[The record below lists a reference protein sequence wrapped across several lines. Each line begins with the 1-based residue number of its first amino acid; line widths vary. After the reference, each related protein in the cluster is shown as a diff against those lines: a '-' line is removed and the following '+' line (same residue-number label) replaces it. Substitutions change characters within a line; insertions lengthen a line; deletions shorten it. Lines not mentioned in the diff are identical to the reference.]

1 MAAPP
6 GISADERIGADED
19 VSPDAHISADDEGV
33 SPEADVGPEADA
45 SPDADVSADEGVR
58 TGECVRADRYVRA
71 DECKGKGSPD
81 RYDPAG
87 LPSLS
92 PVRADPADACG
103 QPPHCGQLRH
113 RIVEFRP
120 PRGAAVP
127 ATAA

>member
-6 GISADERIGADED
+6 GISADERISADED
-19 VSPDAHISADDEGV
+19 VSADAHISADEGV
-33 SPEADVGPEADA
+33 SPEADVGLEADA
-45 SPDADVSADEGVR
+45 SPEADVSADEGVR
-58 TGECVRADRYVRA
+58 TGECVRADRDVRA
-71 DECKGKGSPD
+71 DERKGKGSPD

>member
-19 VSPDAHISADDEGV
+19 VSPDAHIGADDEGV
-33 SPEADVGPEADA
+33 SPE
-45 SPDADVSADEGVR
+45 ADVSADEGVR

-71 DECKGKGSPD
+71 DERKGKGSPD